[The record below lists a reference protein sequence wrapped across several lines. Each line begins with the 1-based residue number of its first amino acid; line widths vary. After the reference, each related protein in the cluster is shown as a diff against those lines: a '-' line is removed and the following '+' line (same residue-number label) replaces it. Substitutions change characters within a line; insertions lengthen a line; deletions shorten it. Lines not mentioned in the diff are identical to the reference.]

1 MNIENESCNLYL
13 GNKKQK
19 AMFIVVSRTCTLVL
33 RDPFFYVP
41 DRMGNL
47 NCEPEKFGAWKEI
60 CATL

>member
-33 RDPFFYVP
+33 RGPFFCVP
-41 DRMGNL
+41 GRMGNL
-47 NCEPEKFGAWKEI
+47 NCEPEKSGA
-60 CATL
+60 

>member
-19 AMFIVVSRTCTLVL
+19 AMFIVESRTCTLVL
-33 RDPFFYVP
+33 RDPFFCVP

-47 NCEPEKFGAWKEI
+47 NCEPEKFGA
-60 CATL
+60 